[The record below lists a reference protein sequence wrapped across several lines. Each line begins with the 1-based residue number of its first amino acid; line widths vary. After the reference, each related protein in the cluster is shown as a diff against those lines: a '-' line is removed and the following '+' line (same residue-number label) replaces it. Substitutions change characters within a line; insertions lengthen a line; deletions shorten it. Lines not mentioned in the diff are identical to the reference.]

1 MRYLCLVYGDE
12 KQLDSMAKR
21 DFDGLT
27 DDSLD
32 YDDVLKKGGN
42 YLASAALQH
51 VETAT
56 TIRVRNA
63 KVSVTDGPF
72 AETKEQLAGYYILDC
87 KDMDEAIEWAAKI
100 PTLCGGGPG
109 CVEVRAIREMPE
121 AVRMLLETEYANS

>member
-72 AETKEQLAGYYILDC
+72 AETKEQLCGFILITARDLN
-87 KDMDEAIEWAAKI
+87 EAIQLASKI
-100 PTLCGGGPG
+100 PSAQWGS
-109 CVEVRAIREMPE
+109 VEVRPVQELAYSSDERAAEG
-121 AVRMLLETEYANS
+121 R